1 MVPLRICVSVA
12 ASQSKK
18 HLDADCQRAGD
29 RLAARRP
36 ACMPASHQTKTIS
49 NRSGSKDQLA
59 TRCRK
64 PQYEQMPEENNF
76 RNGWRQLANQMAQP
90 NHACREFTNVGRSR
104 IQDRPLTK
112 STDNQQRSTRQES
125 GCFFRRL
132 TSTIL
137 DVTVSVLRYRHR
149 ASLRASTFES
159 RILIDHWLGHTS
171 GSQA

>member
-1 MVPLRICVSVA
+1 MSVLLPAKAKNIWTRTASELQTALRQGV
-12 ASQSKK
+12 
-18 HLDADCQRAGD
+18 L
-29 RLAARRP
+29 P
-36 ACMPASHQTKTIS
+36 ACQHPTKPITIG

-64 PQYEQMPEENNF
+64 PQYEQMPKENNF

-112 STDNQQRSTRQES
+112 STDNQQRSTRQEN
-125 GCFFRRL
+125 GCFLRRL

-137 DVTVSVLRYRHR
+137 DVTVSVLRHRHR